1 MARISGLGGMVFS
14 SLAHITPFTMHDRTT
29 WERLV
34 YAVVDKME
42 VIVEQYNNLDTISA
56 TNMGLLK
63 DAYEALIVEINKA
76 MDVMEDDYKRE
87 LAVGLER
94 IKKMID
100 GFNRTYLMHDPTS
113 GDFIGID
120 DVLNNVYDMLRVH
133 ALTATDMDAREL
145 TAEKWDKRSRTAAQI
160 DTVDIPGDLIDPRL
174 SYGGPVGGRSGG
186 VSADDVDAAIGSA
199 LTSYATVAS
208 VDELRTDVGTLD
220 VEVAGINTDVDALT
234 AQVGSVSATAS
245 GAATEA
251 AAAKAAAASLSAQTL
266 RGQGFPEGA
275 VSAPPG
281 TVYID
286 TTGKSGAWVWL
297 KKTGTG
303 NTGWFVITGDT
314 GWRKLNTLRGSNFT
328 EGDILWRRTADKTI
342 LRIVNATLTAGGQIT
357 TGTIPAPANLWT
369 GYEGPVQVLRSSATA
384 GILFV
389 IGASGGLGINNITV
403 GSGIYGTLTRQ
414 DNMAGWV
421 DVLPGTAA

>member
-56 TNMGLLK
+56 SNMGLLK
-63 DAYEALIVEINKA
+63 DAYDALIVEINNA
-76 MDVMEDDYKRE
+76 MDGMEDDYKRE

-113 GDFIGID
+113 GEFIGID

-145 TAEKWDKRSRTAAQI
+145 TSDDWDVRGRTAAQI
-160 DTVDIPGDLIDPRL
+160 DTVDIPGDLIDQHL
-174 SYGGPVGGRSGG
+174 SYGGST
-186 VSADDVDAAIGSA
+186 AA
-199 LTSYATVAS
+199 
-208 VDELRTDVGTLD
+208 
-220 VEVAGINTDVDALT
+220 
-234 AQVGSVSATAS
+234 
-245 GAATEA
+245 
-251 AAAKAAAASLSAQTL
+251 LSPQTL
-266 RGQGFPEGA
+266 RGQGFPDGV

-281 TVYID
+281 TVYVD

-297 KKTGTG
+297 KKSGAG
-303 NTGWFVITGDT
+303 STGWFVTTGDT
-314 GWRKLNTLRGSNFT
+314 GWRNLNTLRASNFT

-342 LRIVNATLTAGGQIT
+342 LRIVNATFTEDGQIT
-357 TGTIPAPANLWT
+357 TGTVPAPANLWV
-369 GYEGPVQVLRSSATA
+369 GYEGPVQVLRSDTTA

-389 IGASGGLGINNITV
+389 IGASGGLGINNIV
-403 GSGIYGTLTRQ
+403 AGSGIYGTLTRQ
-414 DNMAGWV
+414 DNTAGWV
-421 DVLPGTAA
+421 DTLPGTAV